1 MSEPMRRYVALDLH
15 KSYIVA
21 GAVDGQQRVV
31 LKPRRVPFAK
41 FQDWAKKHLHPTDA
55 VVVEAGTNAWFVH
68 DRLEPLVDQ
77 VVVVHPYHVKLIA
90 ASMVKTDKLD
100 TLVLAHLLAANI
112 LPAIWVPP
120 THVRELR
127 ALVAHRQR
135 LVRQRSAAKNRLHS
149 VLHRHSI
156 TPPQGNLFSQANR
169 TWWATLTVSSAER
182 LRIRQDLA
190 IMDYLSPLIA
200 EVEAQLAQLS
210 TAEPWAD
217 QMTFLIQ
224 LPGVGLISA
233 MTILAAVGDITRFPT
248 PKNLVGYSG
257 LGARV
262 HISGQSRR
270 KGGITKQG
278 RRELRTVMIESAW
291 SAVRAHPA
299 WKAQFARLE
308 RRIGAQKAIVAI
320 ARKLLVVVWHVLTA
334 RAVDRQAETETVA
347 RSFMTWGARHG
358 LARNLELS
366 RAQFVRQQLDRL
378 GIGHSLQTFKY
389 CGRIYKLPPSE
400 LILTQPSEENT
411 GQAAMGAEEVV
422 YA

>member
-1 MSEPMRRYVALDLH
+1 MSEPIRRYVALDLH

-21 GAVDGQQRVV
+21 GAVDGQQGVM

-41 FQDWAKKHLHPTDA
+41 FESWAKKHLHPTDA
-55 VVVEAGTNAWFVH
+55 VVLEAGTNAWFVH
-68 DRLEPLVDQ
+68 DRLEPLVNQ

-100 TLVLAHLLAANI
+100 TLVLARLLAANI

-120 THVRELR
+120 AHVRELR
-127 ALVAHRQR
+127 TLVAHRQR
-135 LVRQRSAAKNRLHS
+135 LVKQRSAAKNRLHS

-169 TWWATLTVSSAER
+169 KWWATLAISRAQR
-182 LRIRQDLA
+182 LRVRHDLA
-190 IMDYLSPLIA
+190 IMDYLSSLIA

-210 TAEPWAD
+210 TEEPWAD
-217 QMTFLIQ
+217 QVPFLIQ
-224 LPGVGLISA
+224 LPGVGLLSA
-233 MTILAAVGDITRFPT
+233 MTMLAAIGDITRFPT
-248 PKNLVGYSG
+248 SKNLVGYSG
-257 LGARV
+257 FGARV
-262 HISGQSRR
+262 HISGQTRR

-291 SAVRAHPA
+291 TAVRTHPA
-299 WKAQFARLE
+299 WKAQFAQLE
-308 RRIGAQKAIVAI
+308 RRIGGQKAIVAI

-347 RSFMTWGARHG
+347 RSLMTWGARHG
-358 LARNLELS
+358 LARNLGLS

-378 GIGHSLQTFKY
+378 GIGHSLHTFKY

-400 LILTQPSEENT
+400 LILTQPSKRHT
-411 GQAAMGAEEVV
+411 RHAPTRAEGIV
-422 YA
+422 YP